1 MRMSHLLNVSF
12 IIMALAAAC
21 NNGKETPEKTKVN
34 EVSVTARI
42 EGSSKATINDSG
54 KLEWRFDDAIDVISS
69 DGAFVKFL
77 SESANGSDATF
88 KGKLKSEETVSG
100 GVYPSGIGKNEGGT
114 LILNYP
120 STLSWEDGVVAPPM
134 VGTLSGENSIL
145 FSEAGGR
152 LCYTFTAIPPTA
164 RSFHI
169 AAKGQRLTGSFEVI
183 DGTVTTQEAEE
194 SEDIVV
200 RFSQPRGNMTFHI
213 PVPTGKYSAITVWFE
228 DESGSRLAWA
238 DGGLVS
244 NPAVVSK
251 GSEVS
256 LSGGSFAPSVSVMS
270 YNILYYK
277 PSTEESI
284 TRFKRW
290 DSRKGN
296 ILARIKSSSPL
307 IIGTQENTGWQA
319 QYILAQSPN
328 YKLLGRNL
336 YGTDY
341 NTISSSN
348 TSQMDYEIEALY
360 YDSSAVELVDGQW
373 ETFWL
378 STTPDTPRSK
388 LDGVQYS
395 RACTWAK
402 FRIKGSSTVFYVF
415 NSHLHANS
423 GVLTGYEP
431 EQIRRQEAEIVL
443 KKIKDITGG
452 STPVIWT
459 GDFNCKPTASAIKFI
474 LDNPY
479 VKVID
484 SRPASYDGRKGTF
497 TNFST
502 AASYNTDAYRY
513 DFVFISDDWNLLQY
527 DVMDTDVTSGSWG
540 SDHLPVTVK
549 LAGK

>member
-1 MRMSHLLNVSF
+1 MSVRN
-12 IIMALAAAC
+12 ALVPLC
-21 NNGKETPEKTKVN
+21 SQYNSPL
-34 EVSVTARI
+34 
-42 EGSSKATINDSG
+42 KA
-54 KLEWRFDDAIDVISS
+54 
-69 DGAFVKFL
+69 L
-77 SESANGSDATF
+77 S
-88 KGKLKSEETVSG
+88 
-100 GVYPSGIGKNEGGT
+100 
-114 LILNYP
+114 
-120 STLSWEDGVVAPPM
+120 
-134 VGTLSGENSIL
+134 
-145 FSEAGGR
+145 
-152 LCYTFTAIPPTA
+152 
-164 RSFHI
+164 
-169 AAKGQRLTGSFEVI
+169 Q
-183 DGTVTTQEAEE
+183 
-194 SEDIVV
+194 
-200 RFSQPRGNMTFHI
+200 
-213 PVPTGKYSAITVWFE
+213 
-228 DESGSRLAWA
+228 
-238 DGGLVS
+238 
-244 NPAVVSK
+244 
-251 GSEVS
+251 
-256 LSGGSFAPSVSVMS
+256 
-270 YNILYYK
+270 

-284 TRFKRW
+284 TGFKRW

-341 NTISSSN
+341 NTISPSN

-388 LDGVQYS
+388 LEGVQYS

-540 SDHLPVTVK
+540 SDHLPVIVK